1 MRSHHLAV
9 AILILALS
17 ATAVTAQERGAHA
30 PSATDQAAAANVSP
44 GQVAIDRAAAAGKY
58 VLIFF
63 WKERGQQ
70 TDKVWNVFQPAAARL
85 ANSAEVVAI
94 QVSDPAEK
102 KTVDRFSVSR
112 APMPLVL
119 AVAPCG
125 AITKAFTKTFD
136 ENQLRTAFVSV
147 CTQRCLKA
155 LQSRK
160 LVFVC
165 IVEKA
170 GPQAAMTIPKAV
182 EDFKADKKFGPATE
196 VVLVNAQDA
205 SETTFLKE
213 LEVSAYASK
222 PLTIFLAPPGVMIG
236 KFGGEATKEVFL
248 AKLAAA
254 QSNPCAGGKCGP
266 GGCGPKM

>member
-1 MRSHHLAV
+1 MTSHYPAV

-17 ATAVTAQERGAHA
+17 ATAATAEERVARA
-30 PSATDQAAAANVSP
+30 PSATDQAAASKVSQ
-44 GQVAIDRAAAAGKY
+44 GQAAIDRAAAAGKY
-58 VLIFF
+58 VLLFF
-63 WKERGQQ
+63 WRENDAQ
-70 TDKVWNVFQPAAARL
+70 TGKAWAVFQPAAAKL
-85 ANSAEVVAI
+85 ADSADIVSIQITNSAEKRIIDTYNV
-94 QVSDPAEK
+94 
-102 KTVDRFSVSR
+102 TR

-136 ENQLRTAFVSV
+136 ENQLRTAFVSP

-165 IVEKA
+165 VVERSA
-170 GPQAAMTIPKAV
+170 PNVPLQVPTGV

-196 VVLVNAQDA
+196 IVLVDAQDE
-205 SETTFLKE
+205 SEATFLKE
-213 LEVSAYASK
+213 LGVSAYASK
-222 PLTIFLAPPGVMIG
+222 PLTVFLAPPGAMIG
-236 KFGGEATKEVFL
+236 KFGGAATKDVLL

-266 GGCGPKM
+266 GGCGPKK